1 MGNKEEINAK
11 EDYLNTIE
19 SWKEAFKDYG
29 VPSTPIW
36 IPPPYR
42 ETKQDKI
49 DWLYLIHCE
58 EYDNHPLIRF
68 IDTLIIILGCF
79 LDLLSNI
86 GNKFIERNIRKK
98 YVVKWLPYNKLSK
111 RKRKKLALGRL
122 GL

>member
-19 SWKEAFKDYG
+19 SAMKAFKDYG

-36 IPPPYR
+36 VPPPYR

-49 DWLYLIHCE
+49 DWLYLIHCK

-68 IDTLIIILGCF
+68 IDTLIIILSCF
-79 LDLLSNI
+79 LDLLS
-86 GNKFIERNIRKK
+86 K
-98 YVVKWLPYNKLSK
+98 YWEQIYRTKN
-111 RKRKKLALGRL
+111 
-122 GL
+122 